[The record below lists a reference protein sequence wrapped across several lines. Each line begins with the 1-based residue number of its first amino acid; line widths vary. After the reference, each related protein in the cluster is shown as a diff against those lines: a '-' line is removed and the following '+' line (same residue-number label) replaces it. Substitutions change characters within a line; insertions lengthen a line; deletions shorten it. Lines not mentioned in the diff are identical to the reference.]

1 MNTRISVFSILLAG
15 LVCIIAIACNGKT
28 EDPTKISADQD
39 FSVAIYSTSENGDVI
54 DTISPS
60 LLEETIHISE
70 LIHYHGD
77 EYVTMPFIFSD
88 TAKYAEITEN
98 NLGKRIAIAINGQVV
113 STPVVKMKIDNGAC
127 SVVLD
132 DAQVAKLLPN
142 VNIKDPKSTNQ

>member
-28 EDPTKISADQD
+28 ESPAQISADHD
-39 FSVAIYSTSENGDVI
+39 FTVAIYSTSENGDVI

-60 LLEETIHISE
+60 LLEETVHISE

-77 EYVTMPFIFSD
+77 EYVTMPFNFSD

-142 VNIKDPKSTNQ
+142 VNIKNPKSTNQ

>member
-1 MNTRISVFSILLAG
+1 MNTRISVSSILFAG
-15 LVCIIAIACNGKT
+15 FVGLIVIACNSKA
-28 EDPTKISADQD
+28 ENPAQICADQN
-39 FSVAIYSTSENGDVI
+39 FTVTIYSTAENGDVI
-54 DTISPS
+54 DTISPCIM
-60 LLEETIHISE
+60 EETVHISE
-70 LIHYHGD
+70 LIHYPDD
-77 EYVTMPFIFSD
+77 EGITVPFNFSD

-142 VNIKDPKSTNQ
+142 VNIKDLKSTNQ

>member
-1 MNTRISVFSILLAG
+1 
-15 LVCIIAIACNGKT
+15 
-28 EDPTKISADQD
+28 
-39 FSVAIYSTSENGDVI
+39 
-54 DTISPS
+54 
-60 LLEETIHISE
+60 
-70 LIHYHGD
+70 
-77 EYVTMPFIFSD
+77 MPFNFSD

>member
-1 MNTRISVFSILLAG
+1 
-15 LVCIIAIACNGKT
+15 
-28 EDPTKISADQD
+28 
-39 FSVAIYSTSENGDVI
+39 
-54 DTISPS
+54 
-60 LLEETIHISE
+60 
-70 LIHYHGD
+70 
-77 EYVTMPFIFSD
+77 MPFNFPD